1 MSKIEQPNFE
11 TMDIGK
17 LRQYASFLNI
27 PLDKTATKQ
36 DIIDAINSK
45 QKGKATPLL
54 ADADTAV
61 PPGHAKIVLHEDTR
75 TGAKNFPLYLQCNGY
90 VCTIPRGKEVIVPM
104 RVVRTLIDAKS
115 KQPRQ
120 TGEVEK
126 GQMVTTWVTVPSHP
140 FTVVE
145 MTPGPEPLTSL
156 ELSKKKTAAPRRKFR
171 DQFGYYPKPG
181 QLTRA
186 IENGLIKLADDEE
199 LPPEEETFAQK
210 QREAA
215 E

>member
-11 TMDIGK
+11 DMDIAK
-17 LRQYASFLNI
+17 LRSYAAFLNLSI
-27 PLDKTATKQ
+27 SKTATKQ
-36 DIIDAINSK
+36 DIINAINSK
-45 QKGKATPLL
+45 QKGKSVPLMGEGN
-54 ADADTAV
+54 AV
-61 PPGHAKIVLHEDTR
+61 PPGHAKIILHEETR

-120 TGEVEK
+120 TGEVSE
-126 GQMVTTWVTVPSHP
+126 GQLSTSWVTVQSHP
-140 FTVVE
+140 FTVIE
-145 MTPGPEPLTSL
+145 MTPGPEPLTAL

-171 DQFGYYPKPG
+171 DLFGYYPKPG

-186 IENGLIKLADDEE
+186 IENNLIKLDDGEE
-199 LPPEEETFAQK
+199 LPPEEESFTQK
-210 QREAA
+210 QKEGND
-215 E
+215 